1 MVVVLLLVVVEV
13 ADLMLQL
20 VMVRR
25 QTTSFPPTP
34 QFCPSLCVLCMPHC
48 HTKQDSQLLA
58 ILHLLETHKCTL
70 TLSHAHTHWARTQRK
85 HSLTHSLS
93 HTAHTHACT
102 HMRTHTHQ
110 PHTTQHGT
118 TYRPPPPL
126 PSAAHIHAGGR
137 KNTDICIFL
146 SLI

>member
-58 ILHLLETHKCTL
+58 IRHLLETHKCTL

-85 HSLTHSLS
+85 HSLTHSLTES
-93 HTAHTHACT
+93 HCTHSRMHTHAHTHT
-102 HMRTHTHQ
+102 NHIQHNTVQHTD
-110 PHTTQHGT
+110 P
-118 TYRPPPPL
+118 PPPPL
-126 PSAAHIHAGGR
+126 CCSYSCR
-137 KNTDICIFL
+137 REEEY
-146 SLI
+146 